1 MIGVYVISVLSFRC
15 CLLGADIPVQRHVG
29 AGLVGAYHFGASQIG
44 ASKIGASQIGAN
56 HLGAIVLF
64 KFCRNVADTVR
75 V

>member
-1 MIGVYVISVLSFRC
+1 MYVISVPSFRC
-15 CLLGADIPVQRHVG
+15 CLLGAVISVQRLVG

-64 KFCRNVADTVR
+64 KFCMNVAYTVR